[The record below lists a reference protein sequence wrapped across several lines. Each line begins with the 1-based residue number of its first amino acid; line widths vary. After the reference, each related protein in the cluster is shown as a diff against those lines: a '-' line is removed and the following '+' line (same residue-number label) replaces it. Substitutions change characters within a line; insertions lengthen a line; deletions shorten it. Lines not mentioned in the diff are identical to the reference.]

1 MPSGAFK
8 APNEKVLQIGFKTK
22 EGARRKN
29 RVENTKLLLFPALVF
44 FVLPWDQGEHDSY
57 SVVEN
62 RNSSPVNLIESDENG
77 CEVDFY
83 NK

>member
-1 MPSGAFK
+1 M
-8 APNEKVLQIGFKTK
+8 
-22 EGARRKN
+22 
-29 RVENTKLLLFPALVF
+29 
-44 FVLPWDQGEHDSY
+44 LPWDQGEHDSN

>member
-1 MPSGAFK
+1 MKKCNKSVSK
-8 APNEKVLQIGFKTK
+8 
-22 EGARRKN
+22 RRKEQG
-29 RVENTKLLLFPALVF
+29 VKTGWKIQSYYFFPALVF
-44 FVLPWDQGEHDSY
+44 FLLPWDQGEHDSY